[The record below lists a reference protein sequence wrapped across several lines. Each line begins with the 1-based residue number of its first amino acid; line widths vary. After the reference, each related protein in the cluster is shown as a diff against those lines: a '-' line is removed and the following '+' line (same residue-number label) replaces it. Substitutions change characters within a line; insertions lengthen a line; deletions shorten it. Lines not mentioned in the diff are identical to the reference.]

1 MRYEA
6 VAGHLD
12 ERGLRLFAASE
23 ARAAGRGGI
32 AAVSQITGIAR
43 STIGR
48 GLKDLEGEAAEWPYG
63 RARRS
68 GGGRKA
74 ATVSQPGLRQA
85 LLQLV
90 ASATRGDPQAVLL
103 WVSRSQRHLASA
115 LAGQG
120 YQVSANLVGRLLKDL
135 GFSLQGNAKTR
146 EGSQHPDRDAQFQ
159 HIDHGVVRFG
169 RTGQPAISVDTKK
182 KELVGDFK
190 NAGRELRRKG
200 RPQEVRVHDFIIPR
214 KGRAVPYGV
223 YDIAANQ
230 GWVSVGIGH
239 DTARFAVES
248 IRRWWRRMG
257 HKRYPRAKRL
267 MITADCGGSN
277 GSRVRLWKLELQN
290 FADQTGLAITVAHH
304 PPGTSKWNRIEH
316 RMFAFITQNWRGK
329 PLISHKVI
337 VQLIAATTTSA
348 GLSIACDIDAT
359 RYQKGEK
366 VSDQQ
371 IEALNIKYDP
381 FHPEWNYTLLPRRT
395 HSTSQK

>member
-120 YQVSANLVGRLLKDL
+120 FG
-135 GFSLQGNAKTR
+135 
-146 EGSQHPDRDAQFQ
+146 P
-159 HIDHGVVRFG
+159 GVVSFAQNPGPFG
-169 RTGQPAISVDTKK
+169 DGIQAV
-182 KELVGDFK
+182 LAGD
-190 NAGRELRRKG
+190 
-200 RPQEVRVHDFIIPR
+200 
-214 KGRAVPYGV
+214 VPDDV
-223 YDIAANQ
+223 VPN
-230 GWVSVGIGH
+230 
-239 DTARFAVES
+239 T
-248 IRRWWRRMG
+248 
-257 HKRYPRAKRL
+257 
-267 MITADCGGSN
+267 CN
-277 GSRVRLWKLELQN
+277 
-290 FADQTGLAITVAHH
+290 
-304 PPGTSKWNRIEH
+304 
-316 RMFAFITQNWRGK
+316 
-329 PLISHKVI
+329 
-337 VQLIAATTTSA
+337 
-348 GLSIACDIDAT
+348 
-359 RYQKGEK
+359 
-366 VSDQQ
+366 
-371 IEALNIKYDP
+371 
-381 FHPEWNYTLLPRRT
+381 
-395 HSTSQK
+395 